1 MSSLFRLVGGEGIH
15 SDILDLFNLFDKLI
29 LRTSLPVTLKAL
41 RVIQE
46 VHQAL
51 STFYMSNPSHDPKVL
66 ITFVTKH
73 LTNMAS
79 LKPGVHLDEHMKS
92 LLPLVDLT
100 LKQYLPWI

>member
-1 MSSLFRLVGGEGIH
+1 M
-15 SDILDLFNLFDKLI
+15 
-29 LRTSLPVTLKAL
+29 
-41 RVIQE
+41 
-46 VHQAL
+46 
-51 STFYMSNPSHDPKVL
+51 STFYLSNPFHDPKVL
-66 ITFVTKH
+66 ITFVTRH